1 MWLLVTDYSRRFD
14 AMSRG
19 PQSHFAFPRFLLF
32 AALCGV
38 VLPAPAQPEG
48 LVEIAALGAQLVLP
62 GGWEIDRAV
71 DDRGVSLVRPG
82 SDDPVLEIVAW
93 TPVADDL
100 SAHAAARAHE
110 QVLAGGGR
118 YQRLDEEI
126 ISTPGGSAL
135 LVQGGLA
142 TGNDGQWTALF
153 AAYLLGGRY
162 YVLGTF
168 VRPERVSEVRASLFD
183 AAARSFSL
191 IGTSIP
197 PQPLDPIRAVEP
209 PAPIEP
215 PDPVV
220 GDPTFPPSPPVT
232 PQVSVTDRAIPPL
245 ADSRPL
251 DPIRIKA
258 PEGWLVRVDRG
269 CIFVEPSEKPRPWGA
284 CVWPVVKS
292 ENAPLDRRAVG
303 ICRDWAQL
311 MGARWRNVATRLDS
325 TGALCAVSRGSLR
338 VDGQPILAL
347 ATVVP
352 HDAFDT
358 LYVVYFTPDAT
369 EAQRLAL
376 CAIPASFRA
385 DPVHTLGTGEQGD
398 ERWVATDGALES
410 DGLPGW
416 LVSGGVRIYNGLPA
430 IDIMGMQPRTGA
442 RFSWRQPEI
451 PMYKDLSPALAAA
464 GWREG
469 AEFPPDQ
476 GTEPLLLW
484 KRTGV
489 VEACANRAEGGGGLS
504 VQVSGEAPNAAR
516 MLEDAQGSFARAS
529 GQGIDASCLC
539 ALAPAPETLGTQ
551 SWMVA
556 SLRYEAPSGSHND
569 AGAALRRLI
578 DAVRVRPHWPATTDQ
593 RRTLE
598 AMIAGAREAA
608 QDLPEGSREMTVG
621 IERWPLLTGIV
632 PADIDGATSVE
643 IPSGASLPWARAVD
657 ADSARGNLPE
667 LLETW

>member
-1 MWLLVTDYSRRFD
+1 
-14 AMSRG
+14 MSRG
-19 PQSHFAFPRFLLF
+19 PKSHLPFPILPLF
-32 AALCGV
+32 AALCGP
-38 VLPAPAQPEG
+38 VLPALAQPDS
-48 LVEIAALGAQLVLP
+48 LVEVAALGVQLVLP
-62 GGWEIDRAV
+62 GGWVIAREV

-82 SDDPVLEIVAW
+82 SDDPVLEIIAW
-93 TPVADDL
+93 TPVADEL

-110 QVLAGGGR
+110 QVLAAGGT
-118 YQRLDEEI
+118 YQRIDEEI
-126 ISTPGGSAL
+126 ISAPGGSAL
-135 LVQGGLA
+135 LVRGSLD
-142 TGNDGQWTALF
+142 TGTDGEWTALF
-153 AAYLLGGRY
+153 AAYLLDGRY

-168 VRPERVSEVRASLFD
+168 VQPARVSDVRTRLFD

-197 PQPLDPIRAVEP
+197 SQPEELVQPAGSAGPVP
-209 PAPIEP
+209 PAG
-215 PDPVV
+215 PVV
-220 GDPTFPPSPPVT
+220 EDPALPATDPAAPP
-232 PQVSVTDRAIPPL
+232 VSVTNRSIPPL
-245 ADSRPL
+245 ADTRPMA
-251 DPIRIKA
+251 PIRIKA
-258 PEGWLVRVDRG
+258 PEGWLVREDRG
-269 CIFVEPSEKPRPWGA
+269 CIFVEPSERPRPWGA

-292 ENAPLDRRAVG
+292 ESAPLERRAVSV
-303 ICRDWAQL
+303 CRDWAQL
-311 MGARWRNVATRLDS
+311 MGARWRNVRTRLDS
-325 TGALCAVSRGSLR
+325 AGVPCAVCQGSLR
-338 VDGQPILAL
+338 VDGQPVLAL
-347 ATVVP
+347 AVVVP

-358 LYVVYFTPDAT
+358 LYVVYFTPGAT
-369 EAQRLAL
+369 EAQRVAL

-385 DPVHTLGTGEQGD
+385 DPVHTLGTGAQGD

-430 IDIMGMQPRTGA
+430 IDIMGLQPRTGA

-451 PMYKDLSPALAAA
+451 PMYRDLSPALAAA

-469 AEFPPDQ
+469 SDFPPDQ

-484 KRTGV
+484 KRTDV
-489 VEACANRAEGGGGLS
+489 VEACANRAKGGSGLN

-516 MLEDAQGSFARAS
+516 MLEGAQGSFARAS

-539 ALAPAPETLGTQ
+539 ALAPAPKVLGADC
-551 SWMVA
+551 WMVA

-578 DAVRVRPHWPATTDQ
+578 DAVRVRPYWPATTEQ
-593 RRTLE
+593 RRALE
-598 AMIAGAREAA
+598 AMIAGVREAA
-608 QDLPEGSREMTVG
+608 QDLPEGSREMTGG

-643 IPSGASLPWARAVD
+643 IPPGDSLPWARVVD
-657 ADSARGNLPE
+657 AQSAREQLPE